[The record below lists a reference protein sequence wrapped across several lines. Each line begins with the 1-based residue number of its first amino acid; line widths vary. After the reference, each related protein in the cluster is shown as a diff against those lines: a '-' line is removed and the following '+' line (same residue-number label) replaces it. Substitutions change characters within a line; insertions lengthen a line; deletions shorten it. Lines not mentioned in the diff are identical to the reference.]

1 MNVKAMAAIALT
13 LIIAV
18 PIGVGYL
25 LNIEEVDRNVWF
37 ENDPKNITNLISN
50 SYQDI
55 FIPYT
60 GAENNNFA
68 SNGGEFQSLDF
79 VNIGSTVSP
88 IPVYSMTGTYNWNVS
103 TGVNN
108 PDDNFGPVWSFSV
121 TTDQMTNMSFSL
133 TNGYTQGVTVAA
145 TTPATTY
152 TVVKTS
158 DNYIVDGSTTIPAD
172 TVTGVRFTFKGS
184 YTIPVTVQAIS
195 GYANTSY
202 GWHATD
208 DDTGYFWSNNHNNSS
223 LLMTINMPSATSFDI
238 LIQLPDNFNTSNS
251 RISISKDGSG
261 NVSVSTYSKQPE
273 VSPVLLDSADLG
285 NYQFIRLE
293 INYSSSQLVVSGL
306 ASWPPMTSNPV
317 LYNSKT
323 LDLHKI
329 PGYSVFSRLYFNDP
343 AGSNIYRIDRATI
356 SAGTYPTATD
366 VTINPKEYY
375 PQLDSL
381 KLTIS
386 KIGIVGDS
394 ITFAGETYQV
404 TDGQI
409 TIGSS
414 KQNVENIVFRS
425 TTDDGVT
432 WHNYVNKRQVGDTS
446 AVSTIGLGGTW
457 SAIYTLSDLDMR
469 TETAPEWIPGGFGID
484 QDMFALIGLMTCAAL
499 TVLLGMYGVRSGVKV
514 LWLMMATGGAALVFV
529 FML

>member
-18 PIGVGYL
+18 PIGVGYI

-37 ENDPKNITNLISN
+37 ENEPKNITNLISN

-60 GAENNNFA
+60 GVDNNNFMQR
-68 SNGGEFQSLDF
+68 GELYQSLDF
-79 VNIGSTVSP
+79 VSIGSTVSS
-88 IPVYSMTGTYNWNVS
+88 IPVYSMTGTYNWNVTS
-103 TGVNN
+103 GYND
-108 PDDNFGPVWSFSV
+108 PDDNFGPLWYFTV
-121 TTDQMTNMSFSL
+121 TTEQMNSVSFSL
-133 TNGYTQGVTVAA
+133 TNGSTQGIYVAPTA
-145 TTPATTY
+145 PVSSY
-152 TVVKTS
+152 VVQKTA
-158 DNYIVDGSTTIPAD
+158 DNYIVDNRVFPANE
-172 TVTGVRFTFKGS
+172 VTSVSFRFNGS
-184 YTIPVTVQAIS
+184 YTIPVTVQEIS
-195 GYANTSY
+195 GYANASY
-202 GWHATD
+202 GWHAAD
-208 DDTGYFWSNNHNNSS
+208 DDTGYSWTNNHNNSS
-223 LLMTINMPSATSFDI
+223 VSMTINMPSATSFDV

-261 NVSVSTYSKQPE
+261 NVSVSAYSKQPE
-273 VSPVLLDSADLG
+273 GSPVLLDSVDLG

-306 ASWPPMTSNPV
+306 ASWPPMNVNPV

-329 PGYSVFSRLYFNDP
+329 PMYSVFSRLYFNDP

-432 WHNYVNKRQVGDTS
+432 WHNYVNKRQVGDTA